1 MTLLDRIPQAVPA
14 ARLAATAQEAFARV
28 AIIDIG
34 SNSVRLVVY
43 DGPRRIPFTLFNEKV
58 LAGLGVDLGTSGRLG
73 QQAMDRSLRALARF
87 RRLCTD
93 MKVDEIRCVATA
105 AVRDAANGADF
116 AARVAQLGFTVRV
129 LSGEEEGQSSACGV
143 ISGMPDADGIMGDL
157 GGGSL
162 ELVRISKGKAVRSL
176 SVPLGVLRVRE
187 IRARGK
193 TALADKVRTILSDP
207 EWQQGSRDLPFYMVG
222 GSWRALA
229 RVDMYAQDYPL
240 PIFHGYEMAP
250 ERVPL
255 LQDLLSTIDRAKLK
269 ALPSLSGGRIPTL
282 PDAAA
287 VLREI
292 VSNLKSS
299 RLVVSAYGLREGLL
313 FQDLP
318 HKIAVQDPLLIAARV
333 EGDAQGRFA
342 GHGDLI
348 DEWIAPLFGDDPAP
362 LRRIRHAACLLAD
375 VGWRAN
381 PDFRAERGLETGI
394 HGNWVGITPAERA
407 MLGQA
412 LYTSLG
418 GGDTAASSGI
428 ASLRRLTTPNAL
440 DRAVQWGLA
449 IRLVQRLSGGVA
461 SALECA
467 SIAIEDD
474 MIVLHLPN
482 DHMSL
487 MGEAAERRLKQLGL
501 AMGKGYRISR

>member
-1 MTLLDRIPQAVPA
+1 MMTLLDRITQPAQPTCMAAAVE
-14 ARLAATAQEAFARV
+14 EAFARV

-58 LAGLGVDLGTSGRLG
+58 LAGLGADLGTTGRLG
-73 QQAMDRSLRALARF
+73 ADAMDRSLLALARF
-87 RRLCTD
+87 RRLCADMDATD
-93 MKVDEIRCVATA
+93 IRCVATA
-105 AVRDAANGADF
+105 AVRDATNGQAF
-116 AARVAQLGFTVRV
+116 VERVAEIGLSVRV
-129 LSGEEEGQSSACGV
+129 LSGEEEGRASALGL

-162 ELVRISKGKAVRSL
+162 ELVRVRNGEILRAL

-193 TALADKVRTILSDP
+193 NALAEKVAAALSHPD
-207 EWQQGSRDLPFYMVG
+207 WRKDGQNLPFYMVG

-229 RVDMYAQDYPL
+229 RVDMLAQDYPL
-240 PIFHGYEMAP
+240 PIFQGYEMAP
-250 ERVPL
+250 ARVPALQTL
-255 LQDLLSTIDRAKLK
+255 LANVDRATLK
-269 ALPSLSGGRIPTL
+269 AVPSLSGGRIPNL

-287 VLREI
+287 VLGEI
-292 VSNLKSS
+292 VANLKSS

-313 FQDLP
+313 FHGLP
-318 HKIAVQDPLLIAARV
+318 AAVASQDPLLVAARV

-348 DEWIAPLFGDDPAP
+348 DQWIAPLFAEDDPA

-381 PDFRAERGLETGI
+381 PDFRAERGLETGL

-418 GGDTAASSGI
+418 GGQTATSS
-428 ASLRRLTTPNAL
+428 LQRLTTAGAL
-440 DRAVQWGLA
+440 ERAVQWGLA
-449 IRLVQRLSGGVA
+449 IRFAQRLSGGVA
-461 SALECA
+461 AALERA
-467 SIAIEDD
+467 SIALEDD
-474 MIVLHLPN
+474 VIVLSLPVD
-482 DHMSL
+482 DHSL
-487 MGEAAERRLKQLGL
+487 IGEAAERRLKQFAQ
-501 AMGKGYRISR
+501 AMGKGYRITS

>member
-1 MTLLDRIPQAVPA
+1 MTLLDRIAQPAPVVRIGGA
-14 ARLAATAQEAFARV
+14 AREAFARV

-43 DGPRRIPFTLFNEKV
+43 DGPRRVPFTLFNEKV
-58 LAGLGVDLGTSGRLG
+58 MAGLGAELDATGRLG
-73 QQAMDRSLRALARF
+73 DAAMDRSLRALARF
-87 RRLCTD
+87 RRLCADMNVTD
-93 MKVDEIRCVATA
+93 IRCVATA
-105 AVRDAANGADF
+105 AVRDAANGAAF
-116 AARVAQLGFTVRV
+116 AEQVRDLGLPVRV
-129 LSGEEEGQSSACGV
+129 LSGDEEGRASAMGV

-162 ELVRISKGKAVRSL
+162 ELVRIRKGEILRSL

-187 IRARGK
+187 IRGRGK
-193 TALADKVRTILSDP
+193 NALAETVATALSGKA
-207 EWQQGSRDLPFYMVG
+207 WQKDAQDLPFYMVG

-229 RVDMYAQDYPL
+229 RVDMLAQDYPL
-240 PIFHGYEMAP
+240 PIFQGYEMAP
-250 ERVPL
+250 SRVPALQSL
-255 LQDLLSTIDRAKLK
+255 LATTDRATLK

-287 VLREI
+287 LLREI
-292 VSNLKSS
+292 VADLKSS

-313 FQDLP
+313 FQGLP
-318 HKIAVQDPLLIAARV
+318 CDIASQDPLLVAARV

-348 DEWIAPLFGDDPAP
+348 DQWIAPLFADDAPP

-381 PDFRAERGLETGI
+381 PDFRAERGLETGL

-412 LYTSLG
+412 LSTSLG
-418 GGDTAASSGI
+418 GGYAPLSA
-428 ASLRRLTTPNAL
+428 LRRLTTTDAL
-440 DRAVQWGLA
+440 DRAIQWGLA
-449 IRLVQRLSGGVA
+449 IRFAQRLSGGVA
-461 SALECA
+461 SALESA
-467 SIAIEDD
+467 SVALEDGV
-474 MIVLHLPN
+474 IVLNLP
-482 DHMSL
+482 DEDRAL
-487 MGEAAERRLKQLGL
+487 LGEAAERRLKQLGQ
-501 AMGKGYRISR
+501 AMGKSYRVA

>member
-1 MTLLDRIPQAVPA
+1 MMTLLDRITQPA
-14 ARLAATAQEAFARV
+14 PPTRMVAAAEEAFARV

-58 LAGLGVDLGTSGRLG
+58 LAGLGADLGTTGRLSEE
-73 QQAMDRSLRALARF
+73 AMDRSLKALARF
-87 RRLCTD
+87 RRLCADMDVTD
-93 MKVDEIRCVATA
+93 IRCVGTA
-105 AVRDAANGADF
+105 AVRDATNGQAF
-116 AARVAQLGFTVRV
+116 VERVAELGLSVRV
-129 LSGEEEGQSSACGV
+129 LSGEEEGRTSAFGL
-143 ISGMPDADGIMGDL
+143 ISGMPEADGIMGDL

-162 ELVRISKGKAVRSL
+162 ELVRVRNGEVLRSL

-193 TALADKVRTILSDP
+193 NGLAEKVAAALSHADWRKDG
-207 EWQQGSRDLPFYMVG
+207 QGLPFYMVG

-229 RVDMYAQDYPL
+229 RVDMLAQNYPL
-240 PIFHGYEMAP
+240 PIFQGYEMTPA
-250 ERVPL
+250 RVPVLQTL
-255 LQDLLSTIDRAKLK
+255 LANIDRNTLK
-269 ALPSLSGGRIPTL
+269 AVPSLSGGRIPTL

-287 VLREI
+287 VLGEI
-292 VSNLKSS
+292 IANLRSS

-313 FQDLP
+313 FQGLP
-318 HKIAVQDPLLIAARV
+318 AEIVSQDPLLVAARV

-348 DEWIAPLFGDDPAP
+348 DQWIAPLFVEDDPS

-381 PDFRAERGLETGI
+381 PDFRAERGLETGL

-418 GGDTAASSGI
+418 GGQAATGSF
-428 ASLRRLTTPNAL
+428 RRLTTDAAL
-440 DRAVQWGLA
+440 ERAVQWGLA
-449 IRLVQRLSGGVA
+449 IRFAQRLSGGVA
-461 SALECA
+461 AALERA
-467 SIAIEDD
+467 SIALEEE
-474 MIVLHLPN
+474 MIVLCLR
-482 DHMSL
+482 DEERAL
-487 MGEAAERRLKQLGL
+487 IGEAAERRLKQFAQ
-501 AMGKGYRISR
+501 AMGKGYRIES

>member
-1 MTLLDRIPQAVPA
+1 MTLLDRIKQPAPAVRRAAAVPE
-14 ARLAATAQEAFARV
+14 TFARV

-43 DGPRRIPFTLFNEKV
+43 DGPRRVPFTLFNEKV
-58 LAGLGVDLGTSGRLG
+58 MAGLGAELGTSGRLG
-73 QQAMDRSLRALARF
+73 EEAVDRSLRALARF
-87 RRLCTD
+87 RRLCSD
-93 MKVDEIRCVATA
+93 MDVDDIRCVATA
-105 AVRDAANGADF
+105 AVRDATNGKDF
-116 AARVAQLGFTVRV
+116 VARVADLGLAVRV
-129 LSGEEEGQSSACGV
+129 LSGEEEGRASACGL

-162 ELVRISKGKAVRSL
+162 ELVRIRKGEIIRSL

-193 TALADKVRTILSDP
+193 NALAEMVRATLSGP
-207 EWQQGSRDLPFYMVG
+207 EWQKEGMGLPFYMVG

-229 RVDMYAQDYPL
+229 RVDMLAQDYPL
-240 PIFHGYEMAP
+240 PIFQGYEMTPA
-250 ERVPL
+250 RVPALQSL
-255 LQDLLSTIDRAKLK
+255 LATIDRATLK

-287 VLREI
+287 ILREI
-292 VSNLKSS
+292 VSNLRSS
-299 RLVVSAYGLREGLL
+299 QLVVSAYGLREGLL
-313 FQDLP
+313 FQGLQP
-318 HKIAVQDPLLIAARV
+318 EVAGQDPLLVAARV

-348 DEWIAPLFGDDPAP
+348 DRWIAPLFADDPAP

-381 PDFRAERGLETGI
+381 PDFRAERGLETGV

-418 GGDTAASSGI
+418 GGGDAATG
-428 ASLRRLTTPNAL
+428 SLRRLTTAGAL

-449 IRLVQRLSGGVA
+449 IRFAQRLSGGVA
-461 SALECA
+461 SALESAC
-467 SIAIEDD
+467 IALENGV
-474 MIVLHLPN
+474 IVLQLPEE
-482 DHMSL
+482 DKSL
-487 MGEAAERRLKQLGL
+487 LGEAAERRLKQLGQ
-501 AMGKGYRISR
+501 AMGKSYRVAL